1 MKSLPIVIAA
11 ALLIPAATASAA
23 VTPPSPSGPAPV
35 GFTRTTLTDHQRTEP
50 LAGDTGARRVPLRV
64 WYPAA
69 ARSAAPAVVLTPAEQ
84 AELAGGV
91 GLEASALD
99 GLGSAATAAAP
110 AAPGRHPVLLLSPGL
125 NETTALQSAHAADL
139 ASHGYVVV
147 GVDIVGETYGLDL
160 GDGQT
165 TPVRITEASAETIAL
180 RTRDLRFVLGKLE
193 TVRGVGRIDR
203 DRVGAFGHSN
213 GGATAADLMLAD
225 RRIRA
230 GVNMDGGL
238 YGPVLEQG
246 LDRPFGIMMG
256 DALASFYTYQVRHFR
271 SRLRGAHPLV
281 DYPGVGHKAFA
292 DNVWLV
298 PQLGLDPVEAEVGT
312 VDAAT
317 TVRLQNAWLN
327 RFFDRQIK
335 G

>member
-1 MKSLPIVIAA
+1 MKSLPIVLAA

-23 VTPPSPSGPAPV
+23 VTPPTPSGPAPV

-69 ARSAAPAVVLTPAEQ
+69 ARSAAPAAVLTPAEQ

-91 GLEASALD
+91 GLPASALD

-165 TPVRITEASAETIAL
+165 TPVHITEASAE
-180 RTRDLRFVLGKLE
+180 
-193 TVRGVGRIDR
+193 IDR
-203 DRVGAFGHSN
+203 AAHARPAVRARQARVGAWHRPDRPRPRRRVR
-213 GGATAADLMLAD
+213 ALQRRRD
-225 RRIRA
+225 RR
-230 GVNMDGGL
+230 
-238 YGPVLEQG
+238 GP
-246 LDRPFGIMMG
+246 DARRPPDPRRCEHGR
-256 DALASFYTYQVRHFR
+256 RHLRPRLGAAVWTGR
-271 SRLRGAHPLV
+271 SGS
-281 DYPGVGHKAFA
+281 
-292 DNVWLV
+292 
-298 PQLGLDPVEAEVGT
+298 
-312 VDAAT
+312 
-317 TVRLQNAWLN
+317 
-327 RFFDRQIK
+327 
-335 G
+335 

>member
-1 MKSLPIVIAA
+1 MKSLPIVLAA
-11 ALLIPAATASAA
+11 ALLIPAASASAA
-23 VTPPSPSGPAPV
+23 VTPPTPSGPAPV

-50 LAGDTGARRVPLRV
+50 LAGDTGVRRVPLRV

-69 ARSAAPAVVLTPAEQ
+69 ARAAAPAALLTPAEQ

-91 GLEASALD
+91 GLPASALD

-165 TPVRITEASAETIAL
+165 TPVHITQASAETIAL

-230 GVNMDGGL
+230 GVNMDGGI
-238 YGPVLEQG
+238 YGPALERG

-256 DALASFYTYQVRHFR
+256 DALAGAYFHVRVFR
-271 SRLRGAHPLV
+271 SNLRGPRPLV

-317 TVRLQNAWLN
+317 TVRLQNAWLK